1 MELEGTLCQ
10 SGGMNDVAWSGATQ
24 MADYLRFA
32 GQPHEVQRA
41 ELVLIIREQP
51 LLMEILTGLRAEA
64 LPDAWL
70 VSGAIYNT
78 VWNVLTGRPSLTG
91 INDFDIAYFDGRD
104 LSYEAED
111 EIIQGLIA
119 RFAHLPIRVEPRNQ
133 ARVHLWFPEKFGI
146 PFLRPRC

>member
-111 EIIQGLIA
+111 
-119 RFAHLPIRVEPRNQ
+119 
-133 ARVHLWFPEKFGI
+133 
-146 PFLRPRC
+146 